1 MPQVASPASQ
11 VVDLN
16 DPLTDKISNAVAQ
29 ALSTH
34 LPKAM
39 ETAVEKADVVKKNF
53 GPTLEA
59 IAKDQATQKANHTAL
74 SERTNKLEAQI
85 KSTQQTLAMH
95 LQDLETMAHN
105 VQYIYDF
112 EQAAMAPFSRCGG
125 CKVGPPPLL
134 RTSDSSSSRIGSTLR
149 CRTWQQAR
157 RTWLTS
163 SRPW

>member
-1 MPQVASPASQ
+1 MAKQSFTA
-11 VVDLN
+11 
-16 DPLTDKISNAVAQ
+16 AV
-29 ALSTH
+29 
-34 LPKAM
+34 
-39 ETAVEKADVVKKNF
+39 ETAVEKTVEKAMEKSLPDVVKKIF
-53 GPTLEA
+53 GKAREA
-59 IAKDQATQKANHTAL
+59 IATEQQTQKARYATL
-74 SERTNKLEAQI
+74 SERTDKLKTQV
-85 KSTQQTLAMH
+85 KSTQQTLGMH
-95 LQDLETMAHN
+95 LKDLETMAHN

>member
-39 ETAVEKADVVKKNF
+39 EIAVEKALPDVVKKNF
-53 GPTLEA
+53 GPALEA

-74 SERTNKLEAQI
+74 SERTNKLEA
-85 KSTQQTLAMH
+85 
-95 LQDLETMAHN
+95 
-105 VQYIYDF
+105 
-112 EQAAMAPFSRCGG
+112 
-125 CKVGPPPLL
+125 
-134 RTSDSSSSRIGSTLR
+134 
-149 CRTWQQAR
+149 
-157 RTWLTS
+157 
-163 SRPW
+163 